1 MPADNFSHKKVVK
14 LYPIVKSCG
23 FISETVVLYRISW
36 NDRVI
41 SINILFPS
49 TQKGRCIHIPDA

>member
-1 MPADNFSHKKVVK
+1 MSADNFSHNKVVK

-36 NDRVI
+36 KDRVI
-41 SINILFPS
+41 SIDTLFPS
-49 TQKGRCIHIPDA
+49 IHRGRCIPISDA

>member
-1 MPADNFSHKKVVK
+1 MSADNFSHNKVVK

-36 NDRVI
+36 KDRVI
-41 SINILFPS
+41 SINTLFPS
-49 TQKGRCIHIPDA
+49 TQKGRCIHISDA